1 MARGVHQQ
9 RRAQLSRS
17 GSRTASPQSRGTT
30 AAVKPGT
37 SQGALGDVGTQQ
49 VSAYRVLFAET
60 VPTASWMA
68 L

>member
-1 MARGVHQQ
+1 MAGGGYKQ
-9 RRAQLSRS
+9 RRVQLRRS

-30 AAVKPGT
+30 AAVKPDT
-37 SQGALGDVGTQQ
+37 SQGALGDVGRQQ